1 MMFRLR
7 VSLPDRPGALGQVAR
22 VLGTLGA
29 DILQVTV
36 LERGGGRAVDDF
48 TVSWPGVTGIGDIG
62 DRLSAVPGLTVEAA
76 WPTREIPGCAPD
88 YDLLRHVA
96 TEPGRAFATLVDAVP
111 GLVGAGWAVTVRS
124 GTGEV
129 VHRSWQAPEAL
140 EGHVGAVAAGGPGE
154 GAEGAAWVA
163 PPRPAVLGSGG
174 GHLMSLPIPG
184 ADLHLVLARDAAF
197 HRAELDRVVRVVEIV
212 AIIGR

>member
-36 LERGGGRAVDDF
+36 LEREGGRAVDDF
-48 TVSWPGVTGIGDIG
+48 TVSWPGVTDTGSIG
-62 DRLSAVPGLTVEAA
+62 DRLSAVPGLNVEAA
-76 WPTREIPGCAPD
+76 WPTREIPGCTPD

-96 TEPGRAFATLVDAVP
+96 ADPGRAFATLVDAAP

-129 VHRSWQAPEAL
+129 VHRSWQAPETL
-140 EGHVGAVAAGGPGE
+140 EGPAGATAWGGDE
-154 GAEGAAWVA
+154 GTAWTA

-174 GHLMSLPIPG
+174 RHLMSLPIPG

-212 AIIGR
+212 AIVGR